1 MLAYL
6 LTAVSN
12 ATADLCKEEN
22 LGVLKLDN
30 FVFEDAMY
38 NYNAFKNIDIAQKLI
53 VGSFS
58 FISPMHCNVFL
69 HPH

>member
-12 ATADLCKEEN
+12 ATADLGKEEN
-22 LGVLKLDN
+22 SGVLKLDD
-30 FVFEDAMY
+30 FVFVDAM
-38 NYNAFKNIDIAQKLI
+38 YNAFKNIDIAQKLI

-58 FISPMHCNVFL
+58 FRSPMHCNVFL